1 MLQKFWGS
9 RSPPRGGVGD
19 QHDVATHGEN
29 AVLVGLAPGKPTEQ
43 KKQGI
48 YSRHYDRETWPM
60 KVYWNSANHN
70 NTYIYIYIVEEVL
83 MV

>member
-43 KKQGI
+43 KN
-48 YSRHYDRETWPM
+48 
-60 KVYWNSANHN
+60 KVYLVDIMIEKHGQ
-70 NTYIYIYIVEEVL
+70 
-83 MV
+83 